1 MYNPS
6 YSWWNW
12 RPPAGF
18 RFSWTDGVAI
28 VVFALLTWSTW
39 PLLGKMSILF
49 PVVLGHFFLFCN
61 VFRIPRKPELWWSA
75 AFVVNVGVW
84 LSFNRFTWS
93 MVLLTQT
100 PITLLVITRAVF
112 GEDYHGIG
120 HSLVPWGRRC
130 EYGGV
135 AQRACVS
142 AKERYKSDG
151 QQR

>member
-18 RFSWTDGVAI
+18 QFAWTDGVVI
-28 VVFALLTWSTW
+28 ALCALVTWSTW

-75 AFVVNVGVW
+75 VFVVNVGVW
-84 LSFNRFTWS
+84 LSLSLFTWPK
-93 MVLLTQT
+93 VLLTQS
-100 PITLLVITRAVF
+100 PITLLFITMAIF
-112 GEDYHGIG
+112 GRDYHGIG
-120 HSLVPWGRRC
+120 YSLVPWGRRC
-130 EYGGV
+130 DNGGLV
-135 AQRACVS
+135 RLDRECAEEGS
-142 AKERYKSDG
+142 MTNG
-151 QQR
+151 Q